1 LSDSTPRPRRWLRAL
16 LGLFLVGLL
25 AVGGGAFW
33 LWQQY
38 LAFVDAPVA
47 GLSAETDVILQRGDG
62 LRRVLQRLEGV
73 GLETGREELWRLLA
87 REMNVG
93 GRIQAGEY
101 RLPANATPRELLQQF
116 ADGRVL
122 QRAFTLVEG
131 GTFRELRLALTQA
144 EALEQTLP
152 GLDET
157 EIMRRLD
164 AEGVPAE
171 GRFLPETYYYTRG
184 MSDLDVLRRAKRAMD
199 RVLDRAWAN
208 RQPDLPLKSADEA
221 LILASIIEKET
232 GIGGERRE
240 VAGVFIRR
248 LRIGM
253 RLQTDPT
260 VIYGAGESYRGVI
273 TRTHLDTD
281 TPWNTYT
288 RDGLPPTPIAM
299 PGRAAIEAAVDPAP
313 GDALYFV
320 ASGDGG
326 HVFSRTLQEH
336 NRAVARW
343 RQIERSRRAGQ

>member
-1 LSDSTPRPRRWLRAL
+1 
-16 LGLFLVGLL
+16 
-25 AVGGGAFW
+25 
-33 LWQQY
+33 
-38 LAFVDAPVA
+38 
-47 GLSAETDVILQRGDG
+47 
-62 LRRVLQRLEGV
+62 
-73 GLETGREELWRLLA
+73 
-87 REMNVG
+87 
-93 GRIQAGEY
+93 
-101 RLPANATPRELLQQF
+101 
-116 ADGRVL
+116 
-122 QRAFTLVEG
+122 
-131 GTFRELRLALTQA
+131 
-144 EALEQTLP
+144 
-152 GLDET
+152 
-157 EIMRRLD
+157 MRRLD

-199 RVLDRAWAN
+199 RVLERAWAN

-240 VAGVFIRR
+240 VSGVFIRR

-313 GDALYFV
+313 GDTLYFV